1 MTMSDT
7 TGDQVEKRLLDW
19 MSHCRV
25 QHEELNTRG
34 REQHEELTSR
44 IREIHAAIVGN
55 GTEGLK
61 SRVARHSQQIQH
73 VEREVVVL
81 KEDMDSRMDSLS
93 NAVGVLNIR
102 FWRMAI
108 IVAVIVATANKAL
121 QMVDLKSI
129 IGL

>member
-1 MTMSDT
+1 MSEQS
-7 TGDQVEKRLLDW
+7 DQRLTDW
-19 MSHCRV
+19 MQHCRT
-25 QHEELNTRG
+25 QHTELNAQMRLQY
-34 REQHEELTSR
+34 EQLSVQ
-44 IREIHAAIVGN
+44 ISQIHAAIIGN
-55 GTEGLK
+55 GAEGLK

-81 KEDMDSRMDSLS
+81 KEDMDSRMDGLS
-93 NAVGVLNIR
+93 KSIGELNIR

-121 QMVDLKSI
+121 QMIDVKSI